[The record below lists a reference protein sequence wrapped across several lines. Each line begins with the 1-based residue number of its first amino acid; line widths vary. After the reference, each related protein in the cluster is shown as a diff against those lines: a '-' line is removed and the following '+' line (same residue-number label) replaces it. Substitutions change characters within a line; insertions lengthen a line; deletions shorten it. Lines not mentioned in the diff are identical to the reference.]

1 MLFIGRYFRLSKF
14 SSSSPCELRYP
25 KCEVKENGL
34 WPQHEKRFSP
44 YYMICKDNRTIETGR
59 CPGDKVWGPTA
70 FPYKGQCVGI
80 FAVPK
85 DYNPNGLLPSCNG
98 ETNGNYQYKE
108 RCDGYYKCDN
118 GIAFAVKCPNGMLF
132 DSANKTCA
140 VGGICIY

>member
-1 MLFIGRYFRLSKF
+1 
-14 SSSSPCELRYP
+14 
-25 KCEVKENGL
+25 
-34 WPQHEKRFSP
+34 
-44 YYMICKDNRTIETGR
+44 MICKDNRTIETGR
-59 CPGDKVWGPTA
+59 CPGDKVGGPTA

-140 VGGICIY
+140 VGGVCIN